1 MFYDGSGSYSD
12 SLLQDVSLS
21 VRIWYS
27 GLTINSG
34 WTGNLYEMVIWDERW
49 ISWPIYPIIGT
60 LSGATIGGDFIDN
73 GTLLYSGI
81 TNDTVIKKTIN
92 NGWDFDNFGSPDPY
106 GSSGVPFNHV
116 ALTDFSTAGNF
127 TPETESFLTICV
139 INESSP
145 IYTQTGSTLTNGNTS
160 NLPTTFYVNQTGVQ
174 KDYNNYLTSWS
185 YFTNTLGKKV
195 NNLLFVNPNG
205 NLIEGFNTIEAQS
218 FQFIFESMAIIEGQT
233 RSASYFSN
241 YNFNGG
247 VWPNIN
253 SELGNDW
260 TFVTLQTVNPFSNYT
275 SLAGY
280 TSLDPLD
287 KNGAGLINFDWT
299 IDPTVTDFSS
309 TTIQN
314 SFNRFFS
321 GDSRECLYT
330 NSNLSGLT
338 VNQVVKLSGITG
350 CWEYRGVQES
360 AIERISISWT
370 GSTFSGC
377 TSCS

>member
-1 MFYDGSGSYSD
+1 M
-12 SLLQDVSLS
+12 
-21 VRIWYS
+21 WYS
-27 GLTINSG
+27 GLTSNSG

-49 ISWPIYPIIGT
+49 ISWPIYPVIGT
-60 LSGATIGGDFIDN
+60 LSGATIGGNYIDN
-73 GTLLYSGI
+73 GSLLYSGI
-81 TNDTVIKKTIN
+81 TNDTPSKQAIN
-92 NGWDFDNFGSPDPY
+92 NGWDFSNPGNPDPY
-106 GSSGVPFNHV
+106 GSSGVPFNH
-116 ALTDFSTAGNF
+116 ATLNDFSTSGNF

-160 NLPTTFYVNQTGVQ
+160 SLPTTFYVNQTGVQ
-174 KDYNNYLTSWS
+174 KDYNNYLTSWK

-253 SELGNDW
+253 SELGNNW

-275 SLAGY
+275 SLTGY
-280 TSLDPLD
+280 TSLDSLD
-287 KNGAGLINFDWT
+287 QSGAGLINFDWN

-330 NSNLSGLT
+330 NSDLSGLT

-350 CWEYRGVQES
+350 CWKYVGVQES
-360 AIERISISWT
+360 AVQRTPLSYSGT
-370 GSTFSGC
+370 PDSNCFSC
-377 TSCS
+377 TP